1 MKAFFI
7 FTGLLLALLPAR
19 GGTINFTQH
28 TADSIED
35 GVPMRRM
42 YFTDGEQRFYY
53 RPLAGWTRFSDAGSA
68 KFQPKDSVDAFVK
81 IENSPP
87 GSAKIPL
94 DEAGLLTLRKIAAER
109 APAGATDIHVTWEV
123 VNPTILQGWTS
134 YEVGLDYMLSGKHFC
149 RSILFINLDAE
160 RQIRFLVTAWPENFK
175 PLYAAT
181 YKSLATWYQPATA
194 AATAVAAAE

>member
-1 MKAFFI
+1 MKAFFV

-53 RPLAGWTRFSDAGSA
+53 RPLASWARFSDASWA
-68 KFQPKDSVDAFVK
+68 KFQPKDSLDAFVK

-87 GSAKIPL
+87 GSAEIPL

-109 APAGATDIHVTWEV
+109 IPAGATDAHVTWEV

-149 RSILFINLDAE
+149 RSVLFINLDAE
-160 RQIRFLVTAWPENFK
+160 RQIRFLVTAWPENFQ

-181 YKSLATWYQPATA
+181 YKSLATWYQPVLA
-194 AATAVAAAE
+194 ASQ